1 MTAIKSREQRYRDE
15 SVVSSWLKPANE
27 GPKPSSFDSEQ
38 WQLKNVITTSLLQR
52 KYVRRGH
59 LIQGMADNKRFHN
72 SQKKV
77 ENNACNPL
85 KVSSQ
90 IRSHH

>member
-15 SVVSSWLKPANE
+15 SVVSSWLKLANE

-38 WQLKNVITTSLLQR
+38 WQLKNVITTS
-52 KYVRRGH
+52 YVRRGH

-85 KVSSQ
+85 RFQVK
-90 IRSHH
+90 